1 MLVRV
6 LLAALLAGVLAG
18 AFATAAQS
26 VRVNPLILEAEKY
39 EGEGGGHHHA
49 PAEHAHEATGTAA
62 NAEHSHDAAAS
73 EEVEAWAPGDGF
85 ERVFFTLVSNILVG
99 VAFSLIL
106 TAAILLARQQIS
118 LQSGLVWGLAG
129 FVVFVLAPNFGL
141 SPELPG
147 MPAADL
153 GERQTWWLATV
164 VATGGGLALFAFSKK
179 IPLLIAGALLIA
191 APHVYGAPLPEVH
204 ETAVPANLAVEFA
217 VATIVT
223 SGLFW
228 LMLGGVLGN
237 FLQRALLAEA
247 KDTVAA

>member
-1 MLVRV
+1 M
-6 LLAALLAGVLAG
+6 LAGVLAG

-26 VRVNPLILEAEKY
+26 VRVNPLIIEAEQY
-39 EGEGGGHHHA
+39 EGQAPAGGHSHA
-49 PAEHAHEATGTAA
+49 PAGHAHEATETAA
-62 NAEHSHDAAAS
+62 NAEHSHDATAS
-73 EEVEAWAPGDGF
+73 EEVEAWAPEDGF
-85 ERVFFTLVSNILVG
+85 ERVFFTLISNILVG

-118 LQSGLVWGLAG
+118 LQSGLVWGMAG

-153 GERQTWWLATV
+153 SERQAWWLATV
-164 VATGGGLALFAFSKK
+164 VATAGGLALFAFSKK
-179 IPLLIAGALLIA
+179 VPLLIAGALLIA
-191 APHVYGAPLPEVH
+191 APHVYGAPLPESH
-204 ETAVPANLAVEFA
+204 DTAVPAGLAVEFA

-228 LMLGGVLGN
+228 LLLGGVLGN
-237 FLQRALLAEA
+237 FLQRALIAEA
-247 KDTVAA
+247 KDTATV

>member
-1 MLVRV
+1 MMLVRV

-26 VRVNPLILEAEKY
+26 IRVNPLILEAEKY
-39 EGEGGGHHHA
+39 EGQGDGGHSHA
-49 PAEHAHEATGTAA
+49 TTNTEAGHSDG
-62 NAEHSHDAAAS
+62 EGHSHGTAAS
-73 EEVEAWAPGDGF
+73 EEAEAWAPEDGF
-85 ERVFFTLVSNILVG
+85 ERVFYTLVSNVLVG

-106 TAAILLARQQIS
+106 TAAILLCRQPIS
-118 LQSGLVWGLAG
+118 LQSGLVWGAAG

-153 GERQTWWLATV
+153 NERQIWWLATV
-164 VATGGGLALFAFSKK
+164 ILTAGGLALFAFAEKMPFMLLGT
-179 IPLLIAGALLIA
+179 ILIAL
-191 APHVYGAPLPEVH
+191 PHIYGAPMPDSH
-204 ETAVPANLAVEFA
+204 ASAVPASLAVEFA

-228 LMLGGVLGN
+228 LLLGGVLGN
-237 FLQRALLAEA
+237 FLQRALVAEV
-247 KDTVAA
+247 KDTAATA

>member
-1 MLVRV
+1 M
-6 LLAALLAGVLAG
+6 LAGVLAG

-39 EGEGGGHHHA
+39 EGGGHSHA
-49 PAEHAHEATGTAA
+49 PAEHAHEATDTGETADTA
-62 NAEHSHDAAAS
+62 KTTENTEHSHDAAAS
-73 EEVEAWAPGDGF
+73 EEAETWAPEDGV

-147 MPAADL
+147 MPAAEL

-164 VATGGGLALFAFSKK
+164 VATAGGLGLFAFSKK

-191 APHVYGAPLPEVH
+191 APHVYGAPLPGSH
-204 ETAVPANLAVEFA
+204 ESAVPAGLAAEFA

-228 LMLGGVLGN
+228 LLLGGVLGN
-237 FLQRALLAEA
+237 FLQRALLVEA
-247 KDTVAA
+247 KDTATA